1 MHLQKTTNMIQHN
14 GFWISGSAVPGPPYT
29 QYWTLAGAVLFQR
42 SNCSVVELMR
52 FNLESFELADQEVA
66 SLFGLEF
73 ARLMVDTSHAELEA
87 MQRNIGRRTK
97 APTHPFKSPKQVME

>member
-1 MHLQKTTNMIQHN
+1 MIQHN

-42 SNCSVVELMR
+42 SNGSVVELMR

-66 SLFGLEF
+66 VLFGLEL
-73 ARLMVDTSHAELEA
+73 ARLVVDTSYPELME
-87 MQRNIGRRTK
+87 MRRDVERRT
-97 APTHPFKSPKQVME
+97 TQSSRRR